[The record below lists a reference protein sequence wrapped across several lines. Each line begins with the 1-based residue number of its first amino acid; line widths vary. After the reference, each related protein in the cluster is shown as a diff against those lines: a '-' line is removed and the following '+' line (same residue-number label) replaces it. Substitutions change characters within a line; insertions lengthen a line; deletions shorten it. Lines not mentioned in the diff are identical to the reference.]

1 LAFEAVRPCRIKRQ
15 VGTRTLYGDHV
26 RESRNRGPIS
36 DVIVDQAVYRD
47 GTRQPCADLSDE
59 LEALRRSE
67 SGFIWI
73 GLKDPTDAEFALV
86 NEELKLHPLA
96 VEDAVK
102 GNQRPKLDVYD
113 DTLFVSL
120 KTLRYIEATSDVETG
135 EVMIFVGD
143 RFVVTVRRG
152 EANPLSEVRARLE
165 HAPDHLAHGPIAVMY
180 SVMDSIVDNYTLID
194 VELSEDLDLIEQQVF
209 SGARDVDAS
218 EIYRLK
224 REVLEVKR
232 AATPLALP
240 LRRLRSEDMPIMH
253 EAARPFFGDISDH
266 LLRVIDHV
274 ESYDR
279 LLADVLHAH
288 LAQISVQQNN
298 DMRRISA
305 WVAMAAVP
313 TMVAGIYGMNFKNMP
328 ELSYRWGYFIVLGFL
343 AVVSLGL
350 YRAFRR
356 SGWL

>member
-1 LAFEAVRPCRIKRQ
+1 M
-15 VGTRTLYGDHV
+15 DH
-26 RESRNRGPIS
+26 
-36 DVIVDQAVYRD
+36 VIVDQAVYRD
-47 GTRQPCADLSDE
+47 GKRLPCVDLSDE
-59 LEALRRSE
+59 LALLRSADH
-67 SGFIWI
+67 GFIWI
-73 GLKDPTDAEFALV
+73 GLKDPTDVEFALV
-86 NEELKLHPLA
+86 NDELKLHPLA

-113 DTLFVSL
+113 DTIFVSL
-120 KTLRYIEATSDVETG
+120 KTLRYIDATSDVETG

-152 EANPLSEVRARLE
+152 EANPLAGVRVRLE
-165 HAPDHLAHGPIAVMY
+165 HAPEHLAHGPIAVMY

-194 VELSEDLDLIEQQVF
+194 FELNEDLDLIEQQVF
-209 SGARDVDAS
+209 SGARGVDAS

-232 AATPLALP
+232 ATAPLQLP
-240 LRRLRSEDMPIMH
+240 LRRLRSDEMPIIN
-253 EAARPFFGDISDH
+253 EQARPFFGDISDH
-266 LLRVIDHV
+266 LLRVIDHI

-279 LLADVLHAH
+279 LLTDVLNAH
-288 LAQISVQQNN
+288 LAQISVQQND

-313 TMVAGIYGMNFKNMP
+313 TMIAGIYGMNFDYMP
-328 ELSYRWGYFIVLGFL
+328 ELRDKWGYFIVLGVM
-343 AVVSLGL
+343 AVVVLGL
-350 YRAFRR
+350 YRGFRR

>member
-1 LAFEAVRPCRIKRQ
+1 M
-15 VGTRTLYGDHV
+15 GY
-26 RESRNRGPIS
+26 
-36 DVIVDQAVYRD
+36 VIVDQAVYRD
-47 GTRQPCADLSDE
+47 GKRLPCVDLSDE
-59 LEALRRSE
+59 LALLRSADH
-67 SGFIWI
+67 GFIWI
-73 GLKDPTDAEFALV
+73 GLKDPTDVEFALV
-86 NEELKLHPLA
+86 NDELKLHPLA

-113 DTLFVSL
+113 DTIFVSL
-120 KTLRYIEATSDVETG
+120 KTLRYIDATSDVETG

-152 EANPLSEVRARLE
+152 EANPLAGVRVRLE
-165 HAPDHLAHGPIAVMY
+165 HAPEHLAHGPIAVMY

-194 VELSEDLDLIEQQVF
+194 FELNEDLDLIEQQVF
-209 SGARDVDAS
+209 SGARGVDAS

-232 AATPLALP
+232 ATAPLQLP
-240 LRRLRSEDMPIMH
+240 LRRLRSDEMPIIN
-253 EAARPFFGDISDH
+253 EQARPFFGDISDH
-266 LLRVIDHV
+266 LLRVIDHI

-279 LLADVLHAH
+279 LLTDVLNAH
-288 LAQISVQQNN
+288 LAQISVQQND

-313 TMVAGIYGMNFKNMP
+313 TMIAGIYGMNFDYMP
-328 ELSYRWGYFIVLGFL
+328 ELRDKWGYFIVLGVM
-343 AVVSLGL
+343 AIVVLGL
-350 YRAFRR
+350 YRGFRR

>member
-1 LAFEAVRPCRIKRQ
+1 M
-15 VGTRTLYGDHV
+15 
-26 RESRNRGPIS
+26 S

-47 GTRQPCADLSDE
+47 GRRMPCGDLSDE
-59 LEALRRSE
+59 LELLRAAE
-67 SGFIWI
+67 QGFIWI

-113 DTLFVSL
+113 DTIFVSL
-120 KTLRYIEATSDVETG
+120 KTLRYIEETSDVETG

-152 EANPLSEVRARLE
+152 EANPLAGVRARLE
-165 HAPDHLAHGPIAVMY
+165 HAPEHLAHGPIAVMY

-194 VELSEDLDLIEQQVF
+194 GELGEDLDLIEQQVF
-209 SGARDVDAS
+209 SGVRGVDAS

-232 AATPLALP
+232 ATTPLEMP
-240 LRRLRSEDMPIMH
+240 LRRLQSEDMSIVH
-253 EAARPFFGDISDH
+253 EEARPFFGDISDH

-279 LLADVLHAH
+279 LLTDVLHAH

-298 DMRRISA
+298 DMRKISA
-305 WVAMAAVP
+305 LVAMAAVP
-313 TMVAGIYGMNFKNMP
+313 TMVAGIYGMNFKYMP
-328 ELSYRWGYFIVLGFL
+328 ELESAWGYPIVLGVMVV
-343 AVVSLGL
+343 AVFGL
-350 YRAFRR
+350 YRAFRK